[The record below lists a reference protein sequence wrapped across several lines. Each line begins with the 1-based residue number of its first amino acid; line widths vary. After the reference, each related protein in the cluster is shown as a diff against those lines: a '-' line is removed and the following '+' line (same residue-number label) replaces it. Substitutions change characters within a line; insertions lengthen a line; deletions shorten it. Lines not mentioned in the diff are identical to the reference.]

1 MLLVL
6 ALRHLR
12 VKKARSLV
20 LLLGYGFGVGVMI
33 VLLSVGTALLEQS
46 RDVAL
51 VGGGEVTVL
60 PQGIDVEAMRTG
72 GLSGMFFGIERAR
85 YLTRMA
91 LGGPRHADLVRAV
104 SPLIEH
110 KLVYVGFRDRAVAA
124 RAGGEVPSRARATG
138 APLRVVAGR
147 WEDSAADS
155 AYVAPRAQQLYDEL
169 DRFHQPP
176 RGDSSWAEWQYYNVV
191 VGPAEW
197 WYLTYL
203 VGGDPA
209 GGRWGGQLLVTRRT
223 PDGRHERYRA
233 EVPAA
238 RVRFDARSADLVL
251 GTHTV
256 RQREGIYRLRG
267 SAQGAAGRVE
277 LDLTVEPEPHRYFP
291 PVVLREGASLSGYA
305 VPALSA
311 RAWGRLCVNGTCRRL
326 QDAPAYHDH
335 NWGVWRGVTWE
346 WGAARGRRLN
356 LLYGAVHLPEDTV
369 LGPGG
374 RRSLFVTLVDSLG
387 VLQVLR
393 APQVAYWG
401 PGGQPVR
408 PEERPSTFGFVA
420 TRDRDTLRVRVEVA
434 DLAAT
439 RETAAGPGWVFL
451 QMRGHASVEGR
462 AAGVPVAD
470 QGWGFFETYIRAGPT
485 GGGER

>member
-46 RDVAL
+46 RDVRL

-85 YLTRMA
+85 YLTRML

-110 KLVYVGFRDRAVAA
+110 KLVYVGFRGQTVAA

-138 APLRVVAGR
+138 APLRLLAGR
-147 WEDSAADS
+147 WEDVPADS
-155 AYVAPRAQQLYDEL
+155 AYVVPTAQQLYDEL

-176 RGDSSWAEWQYYNVV
+176 RGDSSWAEWQYFNVV
-191 VGPAEW
+191 AGPAEW
-197 WYLTYL
+197 WYITYL
-203 VGGDPA
+203 VGGDVP
-209 GGRWGGQLLVTRRT
+209 GGRWGGQLLVTRRA
-223 PDGRHERYRA
+223 PDGRHQRFRA
-233 EVPAA
+233 VIPAA
-238 RVRFDARSADLVL
+238 GVRFDTGSADLAL
-251 GTHTV
+251 GAHTV
-256 RQREGIYRLRG
+256 QQRGGLYRLRG
-267 SAQGAAGRVE
+267 SARGAAGRVE
-277 LDLTVEPEPHRYFP
+277 LDLTVEPEPYRYFP
-291 PVVLREGASLSGYA
+291 PVALREGATPSGYA

-311 RAWGRLCVNGTCRRL
+311 RARGRLCVNGTCRRL
-326 QDAPAYHDH
+326 RDAPAYHDH
-335 NWGVWRGVTWE
+335 NWGLWRGVTWE
-346 WGAARGRRLN
+346 WGAARGRRLD
-356 LLYGAVHLPEDTV
+356 LLYGVVRAPGDTG

-374 RRSLFVTLVDSLG
+374 RSLLVTLVDSLG

-393 APQVAYWG
+393 ASEIAYRGRGGG
-401 PGGQPVR
+401 PLR
-408 PEERPSTFGFVA
+408 PGERPAAFGFTA
-420 TRDRDTLRVRVEVA
+420 TRDQDTLRVRVEVT

-451 QMRGHASVEGR
+451 QMRGIASLEGR
-462 AAGVPVAD
+462 AAGVAVAD
-470 QGWGFFETYIRAGPT
+470 RGWGFFETYVRAGPT
-485 GGGER
+485 GNGDR